1 MNPKTALYMEN
12 EGKTY
17 TNLLV
22 GLKEKIRLAQLRA
35 VLTVNAELLGIYH
48 DIGRTISEQE
58 KGAGWGAK
66 IIDKLARDLNA
77 EFPEMKGFS
86 TRNLRYMREF
96 FEAYP
101 FPILQ
106 PVVAKL
112 EMDESLQVQYPEST
126 DNQYFEILQ
135 PLVAKLPWSHH
146 TVILTRTKTLEER
159 TYYVTKCIENGWSKA
174 VLTAQIETQLHRR
187 QGNSLN
193 NFNVTLPSIQS
204 DLANAALKNPYI
216 FDFLALGEKLHERG
230 LENALIQHLK
240 KFMLE
245 LGKGFSYVG
254 NQYRLTVEEDEYILD
269 LLFYNIP
276 MHAFVLFEL
285 KLVAFQPEFAGKL
298 NFYINAVDAQLKGPG
313 DNPTIGV
320 LLCKTPNSTVV
331 KYALNGINSP
341 IGISDYQLSEAL
353 PKQLQSDMP
362 SIEDLEAE
370 MDKEYEELK
379 KPEGQKLE
387 RVKALMQSLKQK
399 ESKVHRSKENVLRI
413 FDQLLVPLRLAILD
427 KLEPVFHEFHE
438 VCITLGN

>member
-1 MNPKTALYMEN
+1 MTNNTTMRRKSDCRLVWYIFIHHHATQMNPREMNPKTALYMEN

-22 GLKEKIRLAQLRA
+22 GLKQKIRLAQLRA

-106 PVVAKL
+106 PLVAKL
-112 EMDESLQVQYPEST
+112 GMVENPQVQYSENT
-126 DNQYFEILQ
+126 DNQYFVILQ

-159 TYYVTKCIENGWSKA
+159 AYYVTKCIENGWSKA

-193 NFNVTLPSIQS
+193 NFNVRYPPS
-204 DLANAALKNPYI
+204 
-216 FDFLALGEKLHERG
+216 
-230 LENALIQHLK
+230 
-240 KFMLE
+240 
-245 LGKGFSYVG
+245 
-254 NQYRLTVEEDEYILD
+254 
-269 LLFYNIP
+269 
-276 MHAFVLFEL
+276 
-285 KLVAFQPEFAGKL
+285 
-298 NFYINAVDAQLKGPG
+298 
-313 DNPTIGV
+313 NPT
-320 LLCKTPNSTVV
+320 
-331 KYALNGINSP
+331 
-341 IGISDYQLSEAL
+341 
-353 PKQLQSDMP
+353 LQMRP
-362 SIEDLEAE
+362 
-370 MDKEYEELK
+370 
-379 KPEGQKLE
+379 
-387 RVKALMQSLKQK
+387 
-399 ESKVHRSKENVLRI
+399 
-413 FDQLLVPLRLAILD
+413 
-427 KLEPVFHEFHE
+427 
-438 VCITLGN
+438 